1 MQAQRTTDIMQAE
14 HQQLVIILI
23 IDTFRNYIVAE
34 QTQTTYIDL
43 VVGTNREIF
52 LRIKYVKRIHKQTS
66 WDCVNDQ
73 SSF

>member
-1 MQAQRTTDIMQAE
+1 MCRMQAQRTTDIMQAE

-52 LRIKYVKRIHKQTS
+52 LRIKYVKSIYKQTS
-66 WDCVNDQ
+66 
-73 SSF
+73 